1 MYYDDEDEPVINSGI
16 DLGNLILEKTFGNNS
31 AEEMFVFLLTMEAM
45 KTKDAFAEF
54 RLGEHF
60 YLKKDYGRA
69 LFWLGK
75 SAEQGYSV
83 AQYYLG
89 EHFFL
94 KKDYER
100 AFFWLT
106 KSAEQGYSVAQY
118 YLATCYE
125 EGLGTFQSFEKAAEQ
140 GYYGP
145 HLTLAEI

>member
-45 KTKDAFAEF
+45 ETKDAFAEF

-83 AQYYLG
+83 AQYYL
-89 EHFFL
+89 
-94 KKDYER
+94 
-100 AFFWLT
+100 
-106 KSAEQGYSVAQY
+106 
-118 YLATCYE
+118 ATCYE
-125 EGLGTFQSFEKAAEQ
+125 EGLGTFQSFEKANFWYEKAAEQ